1 MSNIAANAAD
11 VGAGQ
16 SRQGNSVSEEVA
28 PVSAAAGQSDRYL
41 LGGSAAEVEHLVRQ
55 AEVYVEEAGQLLE
68 RLGVTAGASVI
79 DVGCGVLGIVDLL
92 CAKVGPQGRVVGVDR
107 EPRMLDAARQ
117 VAAQRG
123 LPVEFVL
130 GDATDLVLP
139 SDSFDLVHERTVLL
153 NVADPAR
160 VVAEMIRI
168 ARPGG
173 VIALQEP
180 DSSAL
185 VCDPPHPAWDVLRA
199 ELLDAYGRNGKNFD
213 MGRRI
218 ARLLRDAGLADIRVR
233 ATARVTNAT
242 DYYQTFLL
250 TLTSLVRDQIIAG
263 QRVSAAEFD
272 AHTASL
278 RAHLQQPGTLTCQPT
293 MWQAWGTKA

>member
-1 MSNIAANAAD
+1 MGED
-11 VGAGQ
+11 
-16 SRQGNSVSEEVA
+16 VA
-28 PVSAAAGQSDRYL
+28 PASAAAGQSDRYL
-41 LGGSAAEVEHLVRQ
+41 LGASAAEVEHLIRQ
-55 AEVYVEEAGQLLE
+55 AEVYAEEARQLLD
-68 RLGVTAGASVI
+68 RVRITAGASVI

-92 CAKVGPQGRVVGVDR
+92 CARVGPQGRVVGVDR

-123 LPVEFVL
+123 LSADFLL

-139 SDSFDLVHERTVLL
+139 PDSFDLVHERTVLL

-168 ARPGG
+168 TRPGG

-180 DSSAL
+180 DSSAW
-185 VCDPPHPAWDVLRA
+185 VCDPPHPAWGLLRA
-199 ELLDAYGRNGKNFD
+199 ELLDAYRRNGKNFD

-218 ARLLRDAGLADIRVR
+218 ARLLRDAGLADVRVR
-233 ATARVTNAT
+233 ATARVTNAA

-272 AHTASL
+272 AHSASL
-278 RAHLQQPGTLTCQPT
+278 RAHLQQPDTLTCQPT
-293 MWQAWGTKA
+293 IWQAWGTKA

>member
-1 MSNIAANAAD
+1 MSED
-11 VGAGQ
+11 
-16 SRQGNSVSEEVA
+16 VA
-28 PVSAAAGQSDRYL
+28 PASAAAAQSDRYL
-41 LGGSAAEVEHLVRQ
+41 LGDSTAEVEHLVHQ
-55 AEVYVEEAGQLLE
+55 AEVYAEEAGQLLD
-68 RLGVTAGASVI
+68 RVGVTAGASAI

-139 SDSFDLVHERTVLL
+139 SDQFDLVHERTVLL

-180 DSSAL
+180 DSSAW
-185 VCDPPHPAWDVLRA
+185 VCDPPHTFDPFPGPLTA
-199 ELLDAYGRNGKNFD
+199 DA
-213 MGRRI
+213 
-218 ARLLRDAGLADIRVR
+218 
-233 ATARVTNAT
+233 
-242 DYYQTFLL
+242 
-250 TLTSLVRDQIIAG
+250 
-263 QRVSAAEFD
+263 
-272 AHTASL
+272 
-278 RAHLQQPGTLTCQPT
+278 
-293 MWQAWGTKA
+293 